1 MFYIA
6 FTNTLK
12 FKITIYLR
20 KKFPNLQNITLLLLQ
35 SVEGLG
41 ADICFCVCGI
51 NGSRSEH

>member
-12 FKITIYLR
+12 FKITIYIR
-20 KKFPNLQNITLLLLQ
+20 KKFLNLQNITLLLLQ